1 MLRDFR
7 LWNPEYFF
15 NLQPRRGRSEFEITP
30 RPSIQTRSKVQ
41 STEDNLEI
49 LNYFQNKNQDSI
61 LPIAINLRRFK
72 NEYYSVDGSRWTK
85 ATFFNWNDD
94 TVEGIRWQYSYVNQC
109 LHIFS
114 ETRDLV
120 VNLGRS
126 IEYVCIPGNKYRM
139 AFCIKEVEALKSI
152 Q

>member
-7 LWNPEYFF
+7 LWNPEYFL
-15 NLQPRRGRSEFEITP
+15 NLQPRRGRLEFEITP

-49 LNYFQNKNQDSI
+49 SNYFQNKNQDSI

-94 TVEGIRWQYSYVNQC
+94 TVEGIR
-109 LHIFS
+109 
-114 ETRDLV
+114 
-120 VNLGRS
+120 
-126 IEYVCIPGNKYRM
+126 
-139 AFCIKEVEALKSI
+139 
-152 Q
+152 